1 MHVYLIWPF
10 NIPDLGSLKSVGGE
24 SVEYLENDSLCLNN
38 DLDHQHNAR
47 DLWGVFKNITQNLAS
62 FPEINK
68 PVMFQV
74 WYFLKC
80 LWRGWRSLAH
90 KNRRRPWTRTP
101 VTQLVQGPQPRTGPE
116 TGAMCRASR
125 PSLLGAG
132 ASGANVEPDCS
143 ADFCPPSL
151 GLQRLSLLTWLLAPS
166 SPHGHRPHHF
176 LAFSACSWLCAASI
190 IHCGSGPSL
199 TVVTN
204 RGQVILSAPRWYP
217 IYLMWAGFTQTKAFS
232 PQPQQPQSSARLC
245 VCFWKCKSEKE
256 IKFLPNP

>member
-1 MHVYLIWPF
+1 MPMEGLTQ
-10 NIPDLGSLKSVGGE
+10 SCSQE
-24 SVEYLENDSLCLNN
+24 STLALNT
-38 DLDHQHNAR
+38 DTR
-47 DLWGVFKNITQNLAS
+47 DPAV
-62 FPEINK
+62 
-68 PVMFQV
+68 
-74 WYFLKC
+74 
-80 LWRGWRSLAH
+80 
-90 KNRRRPWTRTP
+90 
-101 VTQLVQGPQPRTGPE
+101 VQGPQARTGPE

-143 ADFCPPSL
+143 ADFSPPLL
-151 GLQRLSLLTWLLAPS
+151 GLQRLSLLTWLLDPS
-166 SPHGHRPHHF
+166 SPHGHRPHRF

-204 RGQVILSAPRWYP
+204 RGQVILSAPRCYA

-232 PQPQQPQSSARLC
+232 PQPQQPQSYARLR
-245 VCFWKCKSEKE
+245 VCFLKCKSGRE